1 MPGEL
6 DLNHAN
12 LDDENIPIAYA
23 VALPKFIAMSL
34 STLGVYWLFW
44 SFRAYRNL
52 GLSKAAS
59 GVYAFFLTISLYELL
74 KRVEFAAKRA
84 NLSVSMS
91 KIPLALTFFVL
102 ETANRF
108 LDKDGKWP
116 FWLTLLLASLPVL
129 PMIMVQRRIN
139 AVNAALRPNLPLV
152 SRLNGLNIAWLSIFT
167 IVICLCLVGSMLPQE
182 PTP

>member
-1 MPGEL
+1 MTGKVEL
-6 DLNHAN
+6 DHAN

-23 VALPKFIAMSL
+23 VALPKFIAMSV
-34 STLGVYWLFW
+34 STFGLYWIYW

-74 KRVEFAAKRA
+74 KRVEFAAKKA

-91 KIPLALTFFVL
+91 KIPLALTFFLL
-102 ETANRF
+102 EAANRF
-108 LDKDGKWP
+108 LDREGKWP
-116 FWLTLLLASLPVL
+116 FWATFLLAALPVL
-129 PMIMVQRRIN
+129 PMIIVQRRIN
-139 AVNAALRPNLPLV
+139 AINLALRPNLPLAA
-152 SRLNGLNIAWLSIFT
+152 RFNGLNIAWLSIFT
-167 IVICLCLVGSMLPQE
+167 IVFCLGLVGLMLPQE